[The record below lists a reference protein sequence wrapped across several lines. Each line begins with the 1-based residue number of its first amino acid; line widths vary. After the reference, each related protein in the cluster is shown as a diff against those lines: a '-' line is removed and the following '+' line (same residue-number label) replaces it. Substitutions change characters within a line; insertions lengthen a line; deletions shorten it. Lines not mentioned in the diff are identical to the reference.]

1 MERVMIDT
9 IDYIKSKTIIQ
20 PKVGIV
26 LGSGLG
32 NIADKINVEVIIP
45 YKDIPNFIAPT
56 IEGHKGNLIFG
67 NVSGIDVVLMQGR
80 NHYYEGHSMK
90 EVTYPIRIMK
100 ELGVEIL
107 ITSNATGGLN
117 PSFQI
122 GDIMFVNDHINLM
135 GDNPLKGP
143 NDEIGP
149 RFLDLTNAYDSEL
162 RTIAKMFCIN
172 NNIRFNEGVLVAISG
187 PTYETPAEYRYMR
200 IIGGDAVGMSTIPE
214 VLVAKHCGMKVF
226 SMSLITNLNT
236 IENKIE
242 INHEDVQKIAN
253 ESAEKMGALIL
264 HLLSNLKT

>member
-1 MERVMIDT
+1 MIDT
-9 IDYIKSKTIIQ
+9 INYIQSKTNIK
-20 PKVGIV
+20 PKIGIV

-32 NIADKINVEVIIP
+32 NVADKINVQIIIP
-45 YKDIPNFIAPT
+45 YKDIPNFISPT
-56 IEGHKGNLIFG
+56 IEGHRGNLIFG
-67 NVSGIDVVLMQGR
+67 NVGDVDIVLMQGR

-90 EVTYPIRIMK
+90 QITYPIRVMK

-117 PSFQI
+117 PTFQI

-143 NDEIGP
+143 NDNIGP

-162 RTIAKMFCIN
+162 REMAKHFCTK
-172 NNIRFNEGVLVAISG
+172 NNIRYGEGVLVAISG
-187 PTYETPAEYRYMR
+187 PTYETTAEYRYMK

-242 INHEDVQKIAN
+242 INHNDVQRIAN
-253 ESAEKMGALIL
+253 QSAEKMGELLLYLI
-264 HLLSNLKT
+264 NNIKI

>member
-1 MERVMIDT
+1 MIET
-9 IDYIKSKTIIQ
+9 INFIKSKTDVQ

-32 NIADKINVEVIIP
+32 DIANKIFTKDIIA

-67 NVSGIDVVLMQGR
+67 YIDNIPVVLMQGR
-80 NHYYEGHSMK
+80 NHYYEGYTMK
-90 EVTYPIRIMK
+90 QITYPIKVMK
-100 ELGVEIL
+100 ELGVDTL

-117 PSFQI
+117 PSFRV
-122 GDIMFVNDHINLM
+122 GDIMLVNDHINLM

-143 NDEIGP
+143 NDSSGP
-149 RFLDLTNAYDSEL
+149 RFLDVTNAYDSEL
-162 RTIAKMFCIN
+162 RNLAKMFCMN
-172 NNIRFNEGVLVAISG
+172 NDIRCSEGVLVAISG
-187 PTYETPAEYRYMR
+187 PNYESPAEYKFMK

-214 VLVAKHCGMKVF
+214 VLVARHCGMKVF

-242 INHEDVQKIAN
+242 INHDDVQTIAN
-253 ESAEKMGALIL
+253 QSAQKMGSLIL
-264 HLLSNLKT
+264 HLVSNIK